1 MFHEI
6 TFEWTNNAT
15 ANFTGVALPSFQ
27 MDLAHFLLTRGPY
40 GCGVLFVWEDARAK
54 QIGALTS

>member
-6 TFEWTNNAT
+6 TFAWTNNAT

-40 GCGVLFVWEDARAK
+40 GYAVLFLLGCACAK
-54 QIGALTS
+54 QIGALTC